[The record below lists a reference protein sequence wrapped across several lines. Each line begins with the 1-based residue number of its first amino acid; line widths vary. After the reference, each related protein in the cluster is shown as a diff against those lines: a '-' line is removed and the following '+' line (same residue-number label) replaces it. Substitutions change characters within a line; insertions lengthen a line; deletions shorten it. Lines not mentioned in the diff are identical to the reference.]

1 MISWAFNP
9 WAMPK
14 DGHVRITI
22 AITVRKPNT
31 VAHVHHMNECP
42 SNIQVR
48 DVSFEKNKCLPTC
61 DNLCFLIAL
70 VSHEWTPFPL
80 PSKHHCFQ
88 YPVAFQCMQPYDPHC
103 LRSRS
108 PIGFEFLFDTCENAT
123 GRMAASDHAGVV
135 LMSVSVYGTLRDSTA
150 LLMWRCL
157 LHFDMTIESMESWL
171 HLTLLPLENGRKLDT
186 WHSRMPL
193 SRHLATASEPLSY
206 NILHN
211 IFEGSLEVKLPTIWT
226 VEKQRWEESGEKR
239 SEERRCRCAKR

>member
-1 MISWAFNP
+1 MS
-9 WAMPK
+9 
-14 DGHVRITI
+14 GHLFHFHPST
-22 AITVRKPNT
+22 TVSNT
-31 VAHVHHMNECP
+31 LLPSSVCNLMTLIVFAHEA
-42 SNIQVR
+42 R
-48 DVSFEKNKCLPTC
+48 
-61 DNLCFLIAL
+61 L
-70 VSHEWTPFPL
+70 VSSSSL
-80 PSKHHCFQ
+80 I
-88 YPVAFQCMQPYDPHC
+88 PVKMQ
-103 LRSRS
+103 R
-108 PIGFEFLFDTCENAT
+108 

-226 VEKQRWEESGEKR
+226 VEKQRWEESEEKR

>member
-1 MISWAFNP
+1 MHNPPGNTVSNWWYHGLLTHGIP

-48 DVSFEKNKCLPTC
+48 DISFEKNKCLTSC

-80 PSKHHCFQ
+80 PSKYHCFQ

-123 GRMAASDHAGVV
+123 RRMAASDHAGVV
-135 LMSVSVYGTLRDSTA
+135 LMSLSTGHYETRLPYSCDDVYSTL
-150 LLMWRCL
+150 
-157 LHFDMTIESMESWL
+157 TIESMESWL

-186 WHSRMPL
+186 WHARMPL
-193 SRHLATASEPLSY
+193 SRHLATASELSY
-206 NILHN
+206 NISHNILHN
-211 IFEGSLEVKLPTIWT
+211 IL
-226 VEKQRWEESGEKR
+226 Q
-239 SEERRCRCAKR
+239 